1 MATEMDPVIGVW
13 YRDSESG
20 RLFEVVAI
28 DEDDG
33 TVEVQYFESEVEEID
48 IDSWYELTLEPAAE
62 PEDWSGPFDDL
73 VSDDFG
79 DTEEPMHPEHWG
91 SPLDDVEGEVSY
103 EFD

>member
-1 MATEMDPVIGVW
+1 MATEMDPVVGTW
-13 YRDSESG
+13 YRDVESG

-33 TVEVQYFESEVEEID
+33 TVELQYFESEVEEVD
-48 IDSWYELTLEPAAE
+48 IDAWYEMPLEAAAE

-73 VSDDFG
+73 ISDDFG

-91 SPLDDVEGEVSY
+91 SPLDDVEGEVGY
-103 EFD
+103 ELE